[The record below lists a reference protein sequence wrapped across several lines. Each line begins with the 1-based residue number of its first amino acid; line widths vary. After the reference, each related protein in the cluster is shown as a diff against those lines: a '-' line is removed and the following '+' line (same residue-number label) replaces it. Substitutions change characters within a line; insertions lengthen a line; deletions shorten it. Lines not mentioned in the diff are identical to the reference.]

1 MHQKVIWILTLVGTF
16 RTLIFCMKARK
27 GFRSGNRSRLL
38 VGYSQFKAKDNFI
51 YWKCTDSD
59 KIYFDAVVAQCR
71 SRRLTVNVI
80 GVSLFPDSRL

>member
-1 MHQKVIWILTLVGTF
+1 MHQKVISILTLVGTF

-38 VGYSQFKAKDNFI
+38 VGCSQFKAKDNFI
-51 YWKCTDSD
+51 YWKCIDSY

-71 SRRLTVNVI
+71 GRRLSVNVI
-80 GVSLFPDSRL
+80 RCGFIPDS